1 MNPNQVLESAFD
13 RGQKYF
19 SWLDSLHGP
28 IDRPLVE
35 TVEKSC
41 GLIWDRKGKRLRC
54 HFVYWFSEPYHIPAT
69 TLELYSWAVEAIHT
83 ATLLHDD
90 VIDKAEIRRAGPSA
104 NKIFDNTI
112 PVLSGDYLMSD
123 AIHQLALNG
132 NPELLKSMCLALKKL
147 SQGEV
152 LQYQNQFK
160 ISESEDFYRLL
171 CDLKTASLLT
181 WAASVGPTLAGS
193 EDKLHA
199 LNFANAYGLL
209 YQFTD
214 DILDI
219 RGTHTK
225 SIGQDL
231 NEGKL
236 NWAAW
241 KLTQNDPELKRY
253 LSEAFS
259 AQKITPD
266 LSARLADSY
275 NKKSQQKLIQSI
287 LLGAK
292 QDCLTSAQLLSSD
305 YLRQLLTTL
314 VEFTLSR
321 VF

>member
-1 MNPNQVLESAFD
+1 MNPNHVLESAFE

-19 SWLDSLHGP
+19 NWLDTLHGP
-28 IDRPLVE
+28 LERPLVE
-35 TVEKSC
+35 TVEKTC

-54 HFVYWFSEPYHIPAT
+54 HFVYWFSEPYQIPST

-90 VIDKAEIRRAGPSA
+90 VIDKAEMRRAGPSA
-104 NKIFDNTI
+104 NNVFDNTI

-123 AIHQLALNG
+123 AIHQLALKG
-132 NPELLKSMCLALKKL
+132 SPELLKSMCLALKKL
-147 SQGEV
+147 SQGEI

-160 ISESEDFYRLL
+160 ISETEDFYRLV
-171 CDLKTASLLT
+171 CDLKTASLLN
-181 WAASVGPTLAGS
+181 WAASVGPTLADS
-193 EDKLHA
+193 KDKLHA

-219 RGTHTK
+219 RGTHSK

-241 KLTQNDPELKRY
+241 KLTQNDPELKK
-253 LSEAFS
+253 SVKKAFS
-259 AQKITPD
+259 EQKITPE
-266 LSARLADSY
+266 LSEHLSESY
-275 NKKSQQKLIQSI
+275 NRKSQQKLLKLN
-287 LLGAK
+287 LLEA
-292 QDCLTSAQLLSSD
+292 QQTCLNSVQLLSSD